1 MTGTKRIRWED
12 ALDGSSFGYAGTI
25 GPALF
30 KIYAPEDPAGE
41 WPLVSGLPGQ
51 EDWRW
56 PGAGPGVLKGKA
68 EEWLSG
74 FAASLGAVFPIPD
87 CFRCGDPITG
97 KPVRAGYDPA
107 GRVFCSDE
115 CMDAE
120 DEAAS
125 GAMR

>member
-41 WPLVSGLPGQ
+41 WLLVSGLPGQ
-51 EDWRW
+51 EDWRQ
-56 PGAGPGVLKGKA
+56 PGAGPEVLKGKA

-74 FAASLGAVFPIPD
+74 FAASIGAVFPEAGNGLDGWEKHGRDRDGNLIL
-87 CFRCGDPITG
+87 RY
-97 KPVRAGYDPA
+97 KPSGGLY
-107 GRVFCSDE
+107 RVLPE
-115 CMDAE
+115 E
-120 DEAAS
+120 DL
-125 GAMR
+125 